1 MFLDIP
7 KSSLDIKK
15 KSWYMITRN
24 GLELSIIK
32 RVKQGHLQNPYL
44 KGTENPDIVNQ

>member
-7 KSSLDIKK
+7 KSSLNIKK
-15 KSWYMITRN
+15 KSWYMITRD
-24 GLELSIIK
+24 GRELSIIK
-32 RVKQGHLQNPYL
+32 QGYLQNHYL